1 MTRLLPIALAAA
13 VCGAAAADPQVDY
26 MLQCQGCH
34 LPDGGGT
41 PGAVPPLEG
50 VVGSFL
56 AVPGGREFLVR
67 VPGSSQSSLSDARL
81 AAVLNWILESFD
93 SEALGDDFVPFTA
106 EEVARVR
113 RPPLLDVESVRRGL
127 VSQIEA
133 RPGP

>member
-1 MTRLLPIALAAA
+1 M
-13 VCGAAAADPQVDY
+13 
-26 MLQCQGCH
+26 
-34 LPDGGGT
+34 
-41 PGAVPPLEG
+41 
-50 VVGSFL
+50 
-56 AVPGGREFLVR
+56 
-67 VPGSSQSSLSDARL
+67 
-81 AAVLNWILESFD
+81 LNWILESFD

>member
-1 MTRLLPIALAAA
+1 VTRLLPLALAAA
-13 VCGAAAADPQVDY
+13 FSGAAAADPHVDY

-93 SEALGDDFVPFTA
+93 PEALGDDFVPFTA

-113 RPPLLDVESVRRGL
+113 RPPLLDVQSVRRGL